1 MAEELA
7 GRFRRWFEYEKDAHA
22 KVIRSLETVPADRR
36 SSAEYRRA
44 VGLLGHLV
52 MARRLWLGRF
62 GAAPILTAPL
72 FPEGAALPAVITQ
85 WQQVE
90 SLWTEY
96 LAQLTDA
103 DLRELGVRSL
113 GHRKKLLTAIAA
125 RGTTVPS
132 VVVPRRTLS
141 GPLNTRAWTP
151 AGSATASKTS
161 WLNCLGIRG
170 ITAARS
176 PC

>member
-36 SSAEYRRA
+36 SSPEYRRA

-72 FPEGAALPAVITQ
+72 FPEGAALPAVIIQ
-85 WQQVE
+85 WQEVE

-96 LAQLTDA
+96 LAQLTETDIIRSFEYQSLDA
-103 DLRELGVRSL
+103 GRFRNRIEDILAQLFGAFVVSPRPDRHVDPGCGGRAGRHGS
-113 GHRKKLLTAIAA
+113 RLL
-125 RGTTVPS
+125 V
-132 VVVPRRTLS
+132 
-141 GPLNTRAWTP
+141 
-151 AGSATASKTS
+151 
-161 WLNCLGIRG
+161 
-170 ITAARS
+170 
-176 PC
+176 

>member
-36 SSAEYRRA
+36 SSPEYRRA

-103 DLRELGVRSL
+103 D
-113 GHRKKLLTAIAA
+113 I
-125 RGTTVPS
+125 
-132 VVVPRRTLS
+132 
-141 GPLNTRAWTP
+141 
-151 AGSATASKTS
+151 
-161 WLNCLGIRG
+161 
-170 ITAARS
+170 ARS
-176 PC
+176 FEYQSLDAGRFRNRMEDILAQLFGHSWYHRGQIAMLIQAATGEPAVTDLVFWCREPVSG

>member
-103 DLRELGVRSL
+103 D
-113 GHRKKLLTAIAA
+113 I
-125 RGTTVPS
+125 
-132 VVVPRRTLS
+132 
-141 GPLNTRAWTP
+141 
-151 AGSATASKTS
+151 
-161 WLNCLGIRG
+161 
-170 ITAARS
+170 ARS
-176 PC
+176 FEYQSLDAGRFRNRMEDILAQLFGHSWYHRGQIAMLIQAAGGEPAVTDLVFWCREPVSG

>member
-36 SSAEYRRA
+36 SSPEYRRA

-103 DLRELGVRSL
+103 DIARSFEYQSL
-113 GHRKKLLTAIAA
+113 DAGRFRNRMEDILAQLFGHSWYHRGQIAM
-125 RGTTVPS
+125 
-132 VVVPRRTLS
+132 LIQ
-141 GPLNTRAWTP
+141 
-151 AGSATASKTS
+151 ATAGEPAVTDLVF
-161 WLNCLGIRG
+161 WCREPVPG
-170 ITAARS
+170 
-176 PC
+176 